1 MVARK
6 KSTRK
11 AQRPR
16 AGALFYSRSVVC
28 GLYGVTEQELA
39 LWEGEELIVPARL
52 LARDHEFEPLYDEAA
67 LRRIRLIR
75 TLADELE
82 VNLAGIGIILRLLEQ
97 MER

>member
-6 KSTRK
+6 KSLRK
-11 AQRPR
+11 NSRQRSS
-16 AGALFYSRSVVC
+16 ALLYSRSVVC
-28 GLYGVTEQELA
+28 GLCGVTEHELA
-39 LWEGEELIVPARL
+39 QWEAEDLIVPTRL
-52 LARDHEFEPLYDEAA
+52 LERDHQFEALYDTAA

-82 VNLAGIGIILRLLEQ
+82 VNLPGIGIILHLLEQ